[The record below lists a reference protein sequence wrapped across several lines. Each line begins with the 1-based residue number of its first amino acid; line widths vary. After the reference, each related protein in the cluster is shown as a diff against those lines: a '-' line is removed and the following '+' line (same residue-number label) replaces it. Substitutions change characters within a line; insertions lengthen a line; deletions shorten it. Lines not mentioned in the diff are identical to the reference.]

1 MLVFHTIIFHTL
13 AEEGEGRLL
22 LPVPLG
28 GHGVYLVCH
37 RDKIP
42 PVLTGQVVI
51 VLVLTALLLIAL
63 AFVALVL
70 ISNKLHWCW

>member
-42 PVLTGQVVI
+42 Q
-51 VLVLTALLLIAL
+51 
-63 AFVALVL
+63 
-70 ISNKLHWCW
+70 HWW